1 MDLSFGEDI
10 YLGRGWMNHNNVSV
24 APAKKS
30 IFIHSTGVRVRST
43 EGISKQKIRQVNAA
57 AFSALIHR
65 HRRAPNSV
73 QIFAAS
79 IADIDKAL
87 QPKKRVDVRALLP
100 EQYQEYY
107 GLFDPK
113 AAEKLP
119 PHRGP
124 GVDHSIEL
132 ELKDSQ
138 PPWGPLYSMSRGELL
153 VLRKE
158 LTSLLEKGFIRV
170 SSSPAAAPVLFAK
183 KPGEGSDY
191 VLTTALNAITKKDR
205 YPLPLIRETLNNLS
219 KAKWF
224 TKLDVIAAFHKIRVA
239 EGDEWKIAFRTRF
252 GLFEWLVTPFGMA
265 NSPSTFQRYINWTLR
280 EFLDDFCSAYLDDVL
295 IYTDGSLKQHQEHV
309 RKVLRKLQDAGLQV
323 DIKKCEFEVKS
334 TKYLGFI
341 IKAGKGISMD
351 PAKVAAIREWEAPQ
365 TVKGVRSFL
374 GFANFYRKF
383 IKNFSQ
389 LAAPLTRLTGD
400 VSFRWGPE
408 EQSAF
413 DKLKEI
419 FVSEP
424 TLASF
429 DPERETVLET
439 DSSGFAVGGVLS
451 QYGDD
456 GVLRPCAYFSR
467 KNNAHECNYEIH
479 DKELLAVVR
488 CLEEW
493 DSELRSVERFKVI
506 TDHKNLEY
514 FMKPRMLN
522 ERQIRWSLLLGR
534 YNMELLYRPGKQ
546 NVRADALSRR
556 EQDLPVGADDERL
569 QKRFVQILK
578 PTNSY
583 CEELEEEDLVGAI
596 LVMATRM
603 TTVPPTKQ
611 GSVQPSTEET
621 TAEQNELEKL
631 WQEAVSRD
639 RVYQGAKKTIK
650 AQERRFPLS
659 LGLKCSTEDCS
670 VEGNL
675 LLYRGRK
682 WVPDSEKLRTQI
694 ISGAHDSLATGHP
707 GREVTYKILA
717 RDYFWPGMTQTIRRY
732 VRNCSTCGRSKSWR
746 EGKQGLLKPLPI
758 PAQIW
763 KEISMDFVEGLPES
777 EGMTN
782 LMVITDRLSKGT
794 IFVPLPNIKTDT
806 VVQKFIERVVAYH
819 WLPDAI
825 TSDRGRQ
832 FVSVLWTKL
841 CELLKINRRLST
853 AYHPQTD
860 GATERM
866 NSVWETYIRSFTN
879 WAQNDWALLCPM
891 AQIAINGRTA
901 TSTSMSPFFL
911 QHGYEVNPLQIEPE
925 VGSRASN
932 QTEGLSDVQ
941 KAQVIASKL
950 QQAIELAQ
958 ASMAESQQEQER
970 QANKTRREAQNFRV
984 GDKVWLKLDQQYSTG
999 RSSKKLDWKNAKY
1012 TVIRV
1017 VDSHS
1022 VELDTPPGPHPVFHV
1037 DRLKLASTDP
1047 LPSQDQ
1053 DDSQPQPLQVDG
1065 EDEWEIEDIVAE
1077 EVRRRGRGRKLYY
1090 EVKWKGFHQTT
1101 LEPAELLK
1109 DAEAVDRWEAFT
1121 EAERDGEGRLPEGF
1135 RRGDVVSP

>member
-30 IFIHSTGVRVRST
+30 IFIHSTGVRVRLT

-158 LTSLLEKGFIRV
+158 LTSLLEKGFIR
-170 SSSPAAAPVLFAK
+170 
-183 KPGEGSDY
+183 
-191 VLTTALNAITKKDR
+191 KDR

-419 FVSEP
+419 FMSEP

-456 GVLRPCAYFSR
+456 GTTAVRVL
-467 KNNAHECNYEIH
+467 
-479 DKELLAVVR
+479 L
-488 CLEEW
+488 
-493 DSELRSVERFKVI
+493 
-506 TDHKNLEY
+506 
-514 FMKPRMLN
+514 
-522 ERQIRWSLLLGR
+522 
-534 YNMELLYRPGKQ
+534 
-546 NVRADALSRR
+546 
-556 EQDLPVGADDERL
+556 
-569 QKRFVQILK
+569 
-578 PTNSY
+578 
-583 CEELEEEDLVGAI
+583 
-596 LVMATRM
+596 
-603 TTVPPTKQ
+603 
-611 GSVQPSTEET
+611 TEE
-621 TAEQNELEKL
+621 
-631 WQEAVSRD
+631 
-639 RVYQGAKKTIK
+639 
-650 AQERRFPLS
+650 
-659 LGLKCSTEDCS
+659 
-670 VEGNL
+670 
-675 LLYRGRK
+675 
-682 WVPDSEKLRTQI
+682 
-694 ISGAHDSLATGHP
+694 
-707 GREVTYKILA
+707 
-717 RDYFWPGMTQTIRRY
+717 
-732 VRNCSTCGRSKSWR
+732 
-746 EGKQGLLKPLPI
+746 
-758 PAQIW
+758 
-763 KEISMDFVEGLPES
+763 
-777 EGMTN
+777 
-782 LMVITDRLSKGT
+782 
-794 IFVPLPNIKTDT
+794 
-806 VVQKFIERVVAYH
+806 
-819 WLPDAI
+819 
-825 TSDRGRQ
+825 
-832 FVSVLWTKL
+832 
-841 CELLKINRRLST
+841 
-853 AYHPQTD
+853 
-860 GATERM
+860 
-866 NSVWETYIRSFTN
+866 
-879 WAQNDWALLCPM
+879 
-891 AQIAINGRTA
+891 
-901 TSTSMSPFFL
+901 
-911 QHGYEVNPLQIEPE
+911 
-925 VGSRASN
+925 
-932 QTEGLSDVQ
+932 
-941 KAQVIASKL
+941 
-950 QQAIELAQ
+950 
-958 ASMAESQQEQER
+958 
-970 QANKTRREAQNFRV
+970 
-984 GDKVWLKLDQQYSTG
+984 
-999 RSSKKLDWKNAKY
+999 
-1012 TVIRV
+1012 
-1017 VDSHS
+1017 
-1022 VELDTPPGPHPVFHV
+1022 
-1037 DRLKLASTDP
+1037 
-1047 LPSQDQ
+1047 
-1053 DDSQPQPLQVDG
+1053 
-1065 EDEWEIEDIVAE
+1065 
-1077 EVRRRGRGRKLYY
+1077 
-1090 EVKWKGFHQTT
+1090 
-1101 LEPAELLK
+1101 
-1109 DAEAVDRWEAFT
+1109 
-1121 EAERDGEGRLPEGF
+1121 
-1135 RRGDVVSP
+1135 